1 MAGCA
6 LNPQL
11 GTALNAHQMCFKC
24 NHIASTA
31 SRGLEYCKSKS
42 ALEEK
47 ATQKNVTKQPANDQ
61 QAFES
66 QWLKLVAKSL
76 NGKEVQLKA
85 KASDTIATLKKQL
98 GSKDDSSSMD
108 QLLVVK
114 GKQLR
119 DEQTL
124 SDAGL
129 TNGMT
134 ISFVLCPRTVTSMGS
149 DVGELFVRAL
159 EQGSIEITR
168 VKIVIVGKDRTGK
181 SSFKRSLLN
190 QKFQVCEASTPV
202 AKAEVAVC
210 EACNWRA
217 LHDKD
222 QQFLDRQIAR
232 AAIHAQ
238 HASNVNEA
246 GSKGADN
253 EDGQTAN
260 GQFGT
265 NTSKPRKATAL
276 SQDTAIKT
284 NTDKLDKAAASIG
297 DAESSTSNAKLD
309 EAIVLTEGIGRA
321 IKQFQSDRDI
331 LKQEES
337 KVYYTIWDLGGQE
350 LLLPGQQQAIT
361 PRSIVFVV
369 FDARKFLNDEA
380 ESSHRSSPDSEET
393 PIPNMWIEKNYDA
406 LSLWASAT
414 FLARAKGHHLIDSL
428 DKLLTCASPIMFLIG
443 THIAEVSEEMIQKQN
458 KFLSEKFFGQKFTE
472 HIYRPSQQPDD
483 WFFRVENSVSNPE
496 SPIKDPGVVAVKQV
510 IGKVTNSVSF
520 KSLIPATWAVLEK
533 ICDGLEE
540 KMGSALS
547 NVKDI
552 LALANRLCRISEEK
566 EVRAAL
572 VYLDDAGSVIFPQ
585 KSEKLKDTVVT
596 KPNWLFTVF
605 SVIASVHYPSGL
617 FCMYWTQAKTTGIV
631 NWELMKDC
639 LRKAGVKEEEYEVVL
654 NLLNCFY
661 LLSPKSPPSQ
671 LAISYETEYFVP
683 CLLES
688 DPNSPLAAAA
698 PVNPNDLKPFSL
710 IISPFQIAFIP
721 EQLHF
726 RLMTCCIEEY
736 PDEPMLTR
744 HHSVYRVEK
753 DVMLEMAYHSK
764 KYIILTIDTTRPC
777 YEIASLCTGIR
788 LFITKKLEEVKKP
801 GLPNFHFSV
810 NIQPSGPAVPV
821 DPTKL
826 VCIDEYKPSGTTPL
840 RVNISRRDVK
850 LDPNEKAA
858 LDCWFHE
865 DEYDVPRGTIQ
876 QMLKYRS
883 ASICTSDEITEV
895 ASKLSARWE
904 ELVSRLSSSLFTI
917 NKIEE
922 IKGENRDK
930 FFLQARKALDMWTNQ
945 LGGKASRQLL
955 IKTICDIGCRL
966 QAEEVFGYQLV
977 EYVSLLKNRD
987 CCIS

>member
-1 MAGCA
+1 
-6 LNPQL
+6 
-11 GTALNAHQMCFKC
+11 
-24 NHIASTA
+24 
-31 SRGLEYCKSKS
+31 
-42 ALEEK
+42 
-47 ATQKNVTKQPANDQ
+47 
-61 QAFES
+61 
-66 QWLKLVAKSL
+66 
-76 NGKEVQLKA
+76 
-85 KASDTIATLKKQL
+85 
-98 GSKDDSSSMD
+98 
-108 QLLVVK
+108 
-114 GKQLR
+114 
-119 DEQTL
+119 
-124 SDAGL
+124 
-129 TNGMT
+129 
-134 ISFVLCPRTVTSMGS
+134 MGS

-202 AKAEVAVC
+202 AKAEVVVC

-246 GSKGADN
+246 GSKGADS

-265 NTSKPRKATAL
+265 NTSKPREATAL

-297 DAESSTSNAKLD
+297 DAESSTSNDKLD

-321 IKQFQSDRDI
+321 IKQFQSDPDI

-361 PRSIVFVV
+361 PRSIVFLV

-406 LSLWASAT
+406 LSLWGSAT
-414 FLARAKGHHLIDSL
+414 FLARAEGHHLIDSL
-428 DKLLTCASPIMFLIG
+428 DKLLACASPIIFLIG
-443 THIAEVSEEMIQKQN
+443 THIAEVSQEMIQKQN
-458 KFLSEKFFGQKFTE
+458 KFLSENFFGQKFTE

-483 WFFRVENSVSNPE
+483 WFFRVENSVSDPE

-520 KSLIPATWAVLEK
+520 KSLIPATWSVLEK

-547 NVKDI
+547 NVKVI
-552 LALANRLCRISEEK
+552 LAFANRLCRISEEK

-572 VYLDDAGSVIFPQ
+572 VYLDDVGSVIFPQ

-631 NWELMKDC
+631 SWELMKDC

-688 DPNSPLAAAA
+688 NPNSPLAAAA
-698 PVNPNDLKPFSL
+698 LVNPNDLKPFSL
-710 IISPFQIAFIP
+710 IISPCQIAFIP

-753 DVMLEMAYHSK
+753 GVTLEMAYHSK

-821 DPTKL
+821 DPTQL
-826 VCIDEYKPSGTTPL
+826 VCIDEYKPSGATPL

-850 LDPNEKAA
+850 LGPNEKAA
-858 LDCWFHE
+858 LECWFHE
-865 DEYDVPRGTIQ
+865 DKYNVPRGTIQ

-930 FFLQARKALDMWTNQ
+930 FFLQARKALDMWTSQ

>member
-1 MAGCA
+1 
-6 LNPQL
+6 
-11 GTALNAHQMCFKC
+11 
-24 NHIASTA
+24 
-31 SRGLEYCKSKS
+31 
-42 ALEEK
+42 
-47 ATQKNVTKQPANDQ
+47 
-61 QAFES
+61 
-66 QWLKLVAKSL
+66 
-76 NGKEVQLKA
+76 
-85 KASDTIATLKKQL
+85 
-98 GSKDDSSSMD
+98 
-108 QLLVVK
+108 
-114 GKQLR
+114 
-119 DEQTL
+119 
-124 SDAGL
+124 
-129 TNGMT
+129 
-134 ISFVLCPRTVTSMGS
+134 MGS

-181 SSFKRSLLN
+181 TSFKRSLLN
-190 QKFQVCEASTPV
+190 EKFQVCEASTPV

-210 EACNWRA
+210 EACNWSA

-232 AAIHAQ
+232 AAIRAQ

-246 GSKGADN
+246 GSKDADN

-260 GQFGT
+260 AQFGT
-265 NTSKPRKATAL
+265 NTSKPSEAEL

-284 NTDKLDKAAASIG
+284 NTHKLDKEAASIG
-297 DAESSTSNAKLD
+297 DGESSTSNDKLD

-321 IKQFQSDRDI
+321 IKQFQSNPDI

-337 KVYYTIWDLGGQE
+337 KVYHTIWDLGGQE

-361 PRSIVFVV
+361 PRSIVFLV

-380 ESSHRSSPDSEET
+380 ESFHRSSPDSAET

-406 LSLWASAT
+406 LSLWGSTT
-414 FLARAKGHHLIDSL
+414 FLARAEGHHLIDSL
-428 DKLLTCASPIMFLIG
+428 DKSLACALPIMFLIG
-443 THIAEVSEEMIQKQN
+443 THIAEVSQEMIEKQN
-458 KFLSEKFFGQKFTE
+458 KFLSEKFFDQEFSE

-483 WFFRVENSVSNPE
+483 WFFRVENSVSDPE
-496 SPIKDPGVVAVKQV
+496 SPNEDPGVVAVKEV

-547 NVKDI
+547 SVNVI

-596 KPNWLFTVF
+596 KPNWLFKVF
-605 SVIASVHYPSGL
+605 SVIASVYFPSG
-617 FCMYWTQAKTTGIV
+617 FFYHQWRHAKKTGIV
-631 NWELMKDC
+631 SWELMKDC

-671 LAISYETEYFVP
+671 LAISYETEYFVA

-698 PVNPNDLKPFSL
+698 PVNPDDLKPFSL
-710 IISPFQIAFIP
+710 IISPCQIAFIP

-744 HHSVYRVEK
+744 HHSVYRVER
-753 DVMLEMAYHSK
+753 DVTLAMAYYSK

-777 YEIASLCTGIR
+777 HEIASLCTGIR
-788 LFITKKLEEVKKP
+788 LFITEKLDEVKKP

-826 VCIDEYKPSGTTPL
+826 VCIDEYKASEDTPL
-840 RVNISRRDVK
+840 RVNISRLDVK

-865 DEYDVPRGTIQ
+865 EKYDVPSGTIQ

-883 ASICTSDEITEV
+883 ANICTSNEITEV

-904 ELVSRLSSSLFTI
+904 ELVSHLSSSLFTI

-945 LGGKASRQLL
+945 LGRNASRQLL

-966 QAEEVFGYQLV
+966 QAEEVFGYRLV
-977 EYVSLLKNRD
+977 EYVSLL
-987 CCIS
+987 